1 MNKISKSRRSILSGL
16 AVTIG
21 GLIFLRGAKAS
32 NSTPRATE
40 GPFYPTESMRT
51 QDIDNDL
58 VKVQGNNH
66 KAIGEVITLE
76 GTIKDQNGAP
86 LNGLRIEIWQC
97 DLNGKYLHTEDTRT
111 VMYDQSFQGFGHDI
125 TGPDGRY
132 SFRTIKPG
140 KYPGRTPHIHV
151 KVLDSKRELL
161 TTQFYEANNPENIKD
176 SLFRRM
182 SDDQAEFV
190 LMRYLPADHGEVA
203 TVNIVL

>member
-1 MNKISKSRRSILSGL
+1 MSKISKSRRAILSGL
-16 AVTIG
+16 AVSIG

-32 NSTPRATE
+32 NSTPGATE
-40 GPFYPTESMRT
+40 GPFYPTVSMRT
-51 QDIDNDL
+51 KDIDNDL

-76 GTIKDQNGAP
+76 GTIRDQDGAP
-86 LNGLRIEIWQC
+86 RNGLRIEIWQC
-97 DLNGKYLHTEDTRT
+97 DLNGKYIHAEDTRS
-111 VMYDQSFQGFGHDI
+111 VMYDQGFQGFGHDI

-151 KVLDSKRELL
+151 KVLDSNRELL
-161 TTQFYEANNPENIKD
+161 TTQFYEADNPENIKD

-182 SDDQAEFV
+182 SDAQAEFV
-190 LMRYLPADHGEVA
+190 LMRYRPTDLGEVA
-203 TVNIVL
+203 TVNIVV